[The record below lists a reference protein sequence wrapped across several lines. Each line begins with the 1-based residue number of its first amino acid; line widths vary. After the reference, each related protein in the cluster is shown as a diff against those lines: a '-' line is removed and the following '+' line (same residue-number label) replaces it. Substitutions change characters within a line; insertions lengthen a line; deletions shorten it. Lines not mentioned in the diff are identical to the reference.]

1 MSNPSSNVSR
11 HPKVSCH
18 PILVNCNKN
27 ILHRKPRRVL
37 PGDMKDLMVLDSA
50 LRRLDRG
57 EDRKFDPR
65 ILRIIRVKSDKA
77 LDLSMP
83 WLRIE
88 FDFNGFTSSTPAP
101 RRFRRRRREKLQV
114 GASERMRA
122 LGR

>member
-11 HPKVSCH
+11 HPQVSCH

-50 LRRLDRG
+50 LRRLDLG

-65 ILRIIRVKSDKA
+65 ILRIKSDKA
-77 LDLSMP
+77 LDLFMP

-88 FDFNGFTSSTPAP
+88 FDFNGFTSSTPVP

-114 GASERMRA
+114 GARERMRA